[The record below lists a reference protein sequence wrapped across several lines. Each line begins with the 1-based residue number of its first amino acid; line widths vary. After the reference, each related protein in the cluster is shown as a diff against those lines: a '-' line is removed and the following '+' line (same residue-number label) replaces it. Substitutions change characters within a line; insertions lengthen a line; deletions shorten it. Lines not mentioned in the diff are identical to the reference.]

1 MLCHSEGMIPR
12 DRHVPQRAYLARHG
26 QTTWSL
32 EGRLRGQLDS
42 PLTSEGIAQ
51 AKAAAERLTGSG
63 IQTICTSPLGR
74 AMATAVIIAERLGAR
89 VIEVADL
96 TEVDHGEMA
105 GLTWTEIEEA
115 FPGARAERAENRY
128 GWAFPGGE
136 SYAQA
141 RLRARRALSECGWA
155 ADGAP
160 LLVSHEMIG
169 RMLRAELRGLDA
181 TTALSLRHPHGLVF
195 EIDGSVE
202 RVL

>member
-1 MLCHSEGMIPR
+1 MIPR
-12 DRHVPQRAYLARHG
+12 DRHVPQRAYLARCG
-26 QTTWSL
+26 QTAWNL
-32 EGRLRGQLDS
+32 EGRLQGRRDS
-42 PLTSEGIAQ
+42 PLTPDGIRQ
-51 AKAAAERLTGSG
+51 AASAARRLAGCG
-63 IQTICTSPLGR
+63 IRTVCTSPLGR
-74 AMATAVIIAERLGAR
+74 AMATALIIAEELGAD

-96 TEVDHGEMA
+96 AEVDHGEMA
-105 GLTWTEIEEA
+105 GMTWAEIETA

-141 RLRARRALSECGWA
+141 RLRARRALSECGWGS
-155 ADGAP
+155 DGAP

-181 TTALSLRHPHGLVF
+181 ARALSLRHPHGLVF
-195 EIDGSVE
+195 EIEDGVE